1 MAESFVGGGLG
12 GDSDDGYLL
21 GPPTS
26 SSASGEGRKAQG
38 TAKRVGDFLRNLGKP
53 DTEKGANKVLAL
65 IKAIASFKGDG
76 RGSSGNSG
84 ADRARDQANAVQQRD
99 AQRSGG
105 FANFAGGFTGS
116 GGAGKA
122 GAYGAAA
129 GTIMQLGSMAVAG
142 IDKRTDNMYG
152 QALSY
157 DKLSMLYQQ
166 TQGISQNRFTNAV
179 LQPLTQY
186 KLGTGGASSLLALQ
200 AQTGLSAQGNARG
213 IAGLRAAT
221 GFSYSTQ
228 DMAQMM
234 ATLASPQVN
243 NRMTMT
249 MGTGMYGPGG
259 SQRNMMQVIQQVV
272 RSSGLT
278 NEGMVKG
285 AMQLG
290 SISRARLS
298 AMGLPEDM
306 QNMVLQ
312 YAQENVQFRKKGG
325 KGMYNPDD
333 PSQQKLMGIK
343 GNFANQQEETQ
354 RVQEK
359 RDVQFYK
366 KQADNYARLE
376 KNTQGLIKAFGDLE
390 NKMAGVIGARMN
402 TRNSKTGAF
411 LKGAAGIGLM
421 VGGALLSEV
430 GVGVPM
436 MAAGATMFASG
447 AAGFSGGTGSDPMPG
462 FKRDYSVGY
471 GGKKKSLAEAA
482 NIPTVSKLNPKF
494 RDRILKMMQDNPAVG
509 VGEGYRSSITQRQG
523 FLQRYNKT
531 SEKTGIFWEGSYWQK
546 KSGVPPMTPPG
557 MSMHEI
563 GLAADLTG
571 DLDWVQK
578 NASKY
583 GLKTFAGVNGE
594 PWHVQPA
601 ELPDGRSAYERE
613 GAKWGLNGATERLD
627 PKAVI
632 AGMKDGIVSDQSL
645 GGKSGGSSGG
655 NSILSFSQSSITD
668 SILGARAANR
678 MNLGG
683 GGQDGS
689 GGTVSKL
696 GSSSA
701 RTAANRKSRTLSGIE
716 VARIFYKAGFRGAD
730 LVKAVAIA
738 QRESRFVTGAFNPTA
753 KTKDLSYGLMQINM
767 RGDLGPARLKQFGL
781 QSNEEL
787 YDPDV
792 NARAAYAIYKSTNK
806 SFGMWGGGYKGSPYK
821 TPLDHTNV
829 PQATKYVTAAGFK
842 TTGSGDPMPVRSMQM
857 SGGGGGTY
865 VEGASININVPIS
878 INGGGGVDAHK
889 VSQDAARAIERE
901 LKIALM
907 RRN

>member
-1 MAESFVGGGLG
+1 MAETSLGGGLG
-12 GDSDDGYLL
+12 GDPFDGQL
-21 GPPTS
+21 GAPGPLGT
-26 SSASGEGRKAQG
+26 SSASSDARG
-38 TAKRVGDFLRNLGKP
+38 TSKGIASVGTLLRSFADSKLVSNL
-53 DTEKGANKVLAL
+53 ERMA
-65 IKAIASFKGDG
+65 KAIANLRRSTDG
-76 RGSSGNSG
+76 GSGGSSNSG
-84 ADRARDQANAVQQRD
+84 ADRAKDQANTVQQRD
-99 AQRSGG
+99 AQRGGSG

-116 GGAGKA
+116 GGGGKA
-122 GAYGAAA
+122 GVYGAAA
-129 GTIMQLGSMAVAG
+129 GAVMQLGSMAVAG

-166 TQGISQNRFTNAV
+166 TQGISQNRFASAV

-213 IAGLRAAT
+213 IAGLRASS

-259 SQRNMMQVIQQVV
+259 SQRNMMEVVQQVV

-312 YAQENVQFRKKGG
+312 YAQQNVQFQKKGG

-343 GNFANQQEETQ
+343 DNFANQQEKTQ
-354 RVQEK
+354 QVQEQ

-366 KQADNYARLE
+366 RQNDNYAQLE
-376 KNTQGLIKAFGDLE
+376 KNTQGLIKAFGALE
-390 NKMAGVIGARMN
+390 DKMSGVIGARMN
-402 TRNSKTGAF
+402 TRNNRGGALTKTLIGGALVIGGLAAAPF
-411 LKGAAGIGLM
+411 TGGTSLALTAAGIPILG
-421 VGGALLSEV
+421 
-430 GVGVPM
+430 
-436 MAAGATMFASG
+436 SG
-447 AAGFSGGTGSDPMPG
+447 ASGFSGDPMPVG
-462 FKRDYSVGY
+462 RRDYSVGY
-471 GGKKKSLAEAA
+471 GGKKKSLAEAS

-494 RDRILKMMQDNPAVG
+494 RERILKMMQDNPAVG
-509 VGEGYRSSITQRQG
+509 VGEGYRSSATQRQG
-523 FLQRYNKT
+523 FMQRYSKT
-531 SEKTGIFWEGSYWQK
+531 SEKTGIFWEGSYWKK
-546 KSGVPPMTPPG
+546 KSGVAPMTPPG

-627 PKAVI
+627 PGAVI
-632 AGMKDGIVSDQSL
+632 AGMADGIVSDKSL
-645 GGKSGGSSGG
+645 GGKSGGGSGG
-655 NSILSFSQSSITD
+655 NSVLSFSQSSITD

-678 MNLGG
+678 MNIGG
-683 GGQDGS
+683 GGQDAS

-696 GSSSA
+696 GSSSTTN
-701 RTAANRKSRTLSGIE
+701 TANKKSRTLGGTE

-738 QRESRFVTGAFNPTA
+738 QRESRFVTGAFNPDA

-767 RGDLGPARLKQFGL
+767 RGNLGPSRLKQFGIK
-781 QSNEEL
+781 SNEEL
-787 YDPDV
+787 YDPDI
-792 NARAAYAIYKSTNK
+792 NAKAAYAIYKSTNK
-806 SFGMWGGGYKGSPYK
+806 TFQMWGEYKGMDSSK
-821 TPLDHTNV
+821 NTNTT
-829 PQATKYVTAAGFK
+829 AAAKYVKAAGYP
-842 TTGSGDPMPVRSMQM
+842 TTGDPMPVRSMQM
-857 SGGGGGTY
+857 SGGGGTY
-865 VEGASININVPIS
+865 VEGASININVPITIS
-878 INGGGGVDAHK
+878 GGGGVDAHK